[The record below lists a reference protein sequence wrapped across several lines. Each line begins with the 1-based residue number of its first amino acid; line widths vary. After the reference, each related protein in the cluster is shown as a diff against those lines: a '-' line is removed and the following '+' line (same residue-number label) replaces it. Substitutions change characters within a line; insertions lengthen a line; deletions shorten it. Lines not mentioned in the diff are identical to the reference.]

1 MAPDIVFLQQQDT
14 LSPTA
19 LTHRALSGS
28 LSKAA
33 TVPLSNCGAICL
45 CA

>member
-19 LTHRALSGS
+19 LTHQALSGS
-28 LSKAA
+28 LSTD